1 MKLLVFIAL
10 LINVL
15 IIGGCTVE
23 GTKDGNITTASSF
36 ETVTNPLFIGTK
48 TAEESFTEIIVELT
62 ELIEETHT
70 HSKVEQT
77 AQNTKPTIS
86 EKNSDIIGIINN
98 YRISKGLKLL
108 KTSELLCNIAKIRA
122 EESSICWSHTRP
134 NGQKIDSLLSGSNIH
149 WTILGENL
157 ARHKNAPAEAIVNAW
172 MNSKSH
178 RENLLNSRYKYCG
191 ITEYQ
196 NDEICYIALILTD

>member
-1 MKLLVFIAL
+1 MKRLISVVPLIILL
-10 LINVL
+10 LIS
-15 IIGGCTVE
+15 GCGIEGKTDGFE
-23 GTKDGNITTASSF
+23 EKITNIETITNPFFAGTKAEKN
-36 ETVTNPLFIGTK
+36 LTK
-48 TAEESFTEIIVELT
+48 IIVELT
-62 ELIEETHT
+62 TLISEKTT
-70 HSKVEQT
+70 YSKVEQT
-77 AQNTKPTIS
+77 AQMTKPTIS
-86 EKNSDIIGIINN
+86 EKNSDIVGIINN

-134 NGQKIDSLLSGSNIH
+134 NGKKIDSLLNGSDIR